1 MPEKRMLIVD
11 AEVAKR
17 IDENRGDMGYSEFIS
32 YLIDSQI
39 RKQLTESPAKAE
51 KEYYAT
57 KEELHNL
64 EQSLKEV
71 LRSFLEFFLSYG
83 LELGKP
89 PTAKEFAELDR
100 RLQALGDSTSTK
112 TKNL

>member
-1 MPEKRMLIVD
+1 MTDKEKRMLIVD
-11 AEVAKR
+11 IEVAKR
-17 IDENRGDMGYSEFIS
+17 IDENRGDMSYSEFIN

-39 RKQLTESPAKAE
+39 HRQSTETRE
-51 KEYYAT
+51 KVEKDNYAT
-57 KEELHNL
+57 KDDLQHL

-89 PTAKEFAELDR
+89 PTTKEFAELDR
-100 RLQALGDSTSTK
+100 RLQALGGSTPSK
-112 TKNL
+112 T

>member
-1 MPEKRMLIVD
+1 MSEKRMLIVD

-17 IDENRGDMGYSEFIS
+17 IDENRGDMGYSEFIN
-32 YLIDSQI
+32 YLIDSQV
-39 RKQLTESPAKAE
+39 RKQPTETPAKTD

-57 KEELHNL
+57 KDELHNL

-89 PTAKEFAELDR
+89 PTAKEFAELDK
-100 RLQALGDSTSTK
+100 RLQALGGSTSPK
-112 TKNL
+112 TQSL